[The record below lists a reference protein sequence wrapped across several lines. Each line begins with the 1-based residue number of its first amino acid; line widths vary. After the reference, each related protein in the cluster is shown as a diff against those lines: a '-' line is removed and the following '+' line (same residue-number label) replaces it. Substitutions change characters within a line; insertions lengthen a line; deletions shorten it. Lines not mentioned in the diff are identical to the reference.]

1 MLNVV
6 DASLAVKWLIPEE
19 HGDRAMNLLAK
30 FRNKSLDLT
39 APDHILIEM
48 GSALWKR
55 STLKNEISESEAAE
69 SLTDF
74 LALGIKLHPTPS
86 LVGPAMRLAAQERH
100 SIYDM
105 VYVTFARQ
113 LGCEFIT
120 ADRTL
125 KNKLGSKFSF
135 IRWVGDL

>member
-6 DASLAVKWLIPEE
+6 DASLAVKWFIPEE
-19 HGDRAMNLLAK
+19 HSDRAMSILAR
-30 FRNKSLDLT
+30 FRNRSLDLT
-39 APDHILIEM
+39 APDHILIEV

-55 STLKNEISESEAAE
+55 STLKSEISESEATE

-74 LALGIKLHPTPS
+74 LALGLKLRPTPP

-105 VYVTFARQ
+105 VYVALARQ
-113 LGCEFIT
+113 LGCELIT